1 MKKIFIAIIGAVVV
15 GLLAAYPA
23 AADVNDFKITN
34 YDIQYN
40 LGRNQ
45 DGRSTLQTKETI
57 TAVFPQANQNHGIE
71 RYIPSKYDGH
81 RVGLKVQSVKNENQ
95 KKVKFTTYQSGKY
108 TVVRVG
114 DADKYVHGQ
123 QTYVIEYSQQDVT
136 KAFSDTKADEFYWD
150 TNGTE
155 WQVPIDNL
163 SVSLT
168 VDENLAESLSGKS
181 RCYSGRY
188 GLNSLCQLSQDQP
201 GVFTASMAG
210 FSKGENMTLAV
221 GFEPG
226 TFAEYE
232 TPLIEKIVAVWG
244 RVQVYLLAVSSI
256 LLAYIAVRYSNRSSR
271 RKDLGT
277 IVPEY
282 LPPKDSSISL
292 SGTLLAGSS
301 SFAAQLIDL
310 AVRHYIKIY
319 ETKPAKFLSP
329 AVYEME
335 IVKPATDLRE
345 EEREFIFDVFKNDYV
360 GTKISTKD
368 LKKDYKLSSRLMD
381 NPAKIKKLKRTT
393 YGIKEKSHEESD
405 WFRRFGIGT
414 LVIGL
419 LLLSPPLLIL
429 SAVAFILSKT
439 LWVYTD
445 KGLDLYRHL
454 RGLKM
459 YISVAEEQRLKM
471 LQSPKGAEK
480 VQADTNDPKML
491 VKLYE
496 KTLPYAVL
504 FGQANEWNKQLGKYY
519 EAAGQQPDW
528 YTGASLAAFNAASFS
543 SAMTSLTT
551 SINSTG
557 ASYSS
562 SGGSSGGGFSG
573 GGGGGGGGG
582 GW

>member
-1 MKKIFIAIIGAVVV
+1 M
-15 GLLAAYPA
+15 A
-23 AADVNDFKITN
+23 AADVNNFKITN

-45 DGRSTLQTKETI
+45 DGRSTLRTKETI

-81 RVGLKVQSVKNENQ
+81 KVGLKVQSVKNENQ

-163 SVSLT
+163 SVSLM
-168 VDENLAESLSGKS
+168 VDESLVESLSGKS
-181 RCYSGRY
+181 RCYSGHY
-188 GLNSLCQLSQDQP
+188 GLNSLCRLNQDQP

-210 FSKGENMTLAV
+210 VSKGENMTLAV
-221 GFEPG
+221 GFESG

-244 RVQVYLLAVSSI
+244 QVQVYLLAVSSI
-256 LLAYIAVRYSNRSSR
+256 ILAYIAVRYSNRSNR

-335 IVKPATDLRE
+335 IIRAATDLRE

-360 GTKISTKD
+360 GTKVSTDD

-393 YGIKEKSHEESD
+393 YGIKEKNHEQSD
-405 WFRRFGIGT
+405 WFSRFGIVT
-414 LVIGL
+414 LVVGL
-419 LLLSPPLLIL
+419 LLLSPPLLVL

-471 LQSPKGAEK
+471 LQSPEGAEK
-480 VQADTNDPKML
+480 VQTDTNDPKML

-504 FGQANEWNKQLGKYY
+504 FGQADEWNKQLGKYY
-519 EAAGQQPDW
+519 ESADQQPDW
-528 YTGASLAAFNAASFS
+528 YTGASLATFNAASFS
-543 SAMTSLTT
+543 GAMTSLTT